1 MFFSFDYVIKEIENV
16 AAVQPW
22 SYGCTW
28 EEEARCRPRLSPR
41 AALTLLSCL
50 ATSRVHP

>member
-1 MFFSFDYVIKEIENV
+1 MAAYLNSYRPDSTEGKWKIMFFSFDYDINEMVNV

-28 EEEARCRPRLSPR
+28 EVC
-41 AALTLLSCL
+41 
-50 ATSRVHP
+50 

>member
-1 MFFSFDYVIKEIENV
+1 MVNV

-28 EEEARCRPRLSPR
+28 VLFISVLYWESVIRKGVLVVDLDEGIANRLVFFKS
-41 AALTLLSCL
+41 
-50 ATSRVHP
+50 VV